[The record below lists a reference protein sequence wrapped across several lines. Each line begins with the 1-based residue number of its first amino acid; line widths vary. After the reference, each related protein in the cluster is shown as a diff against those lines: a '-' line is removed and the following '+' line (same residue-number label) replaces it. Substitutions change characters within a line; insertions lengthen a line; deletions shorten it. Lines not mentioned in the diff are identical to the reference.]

1 MKLTEIATAIL
12 SMQSLLDKIVEKHEE
27 IDCANISEE
36 LTVCLDATEGFQQ
49 HYVQKMFKIS
59 LWVKLPHSKI
69 GTTARVMHFGENS
82 FPFIEAG
89 LRVYYSM
96 D

>member
-27 IDCANISEE
+27 IESAFVKET
-36 LTVCLDATEGFQQ
+36 LMVCLDATDGFEQ
-49 HYVQKMFKIS
+49 HYAQRIFKVEIYKRPG
-59 LWVKLPHSKI
+59 LFNRELVHF
-69 GTTARVMHFGENS
+69 MHFDENS
-82 FPFIEAG
+82 FPAIEAG
-89 LRVYYSM
+89 LKALYGI